1 MLFWSRPFLKTHSFS
16 SEKQEFP
23 SPYTQ
28 IIIFIFNFELRYR
41 KKLEKNTKI
50 QKMLTRRKRLSICG
64 VEVLDQFFGIQK
76 LQKPLP
82 FARRQNFLLISWIY
96 WHTIG
101 FYSKGFT
108 NRSDH
113 GNRILKRQYNM
124 PMYPRKTLTDSNIHS
139 QLKWWTSLHI
149 HRQKVLSAWL
159 GKKLNQRV
167 QIWIVI

>member
-64 VEVLDQFFGIQK
+64 VEVLDQFFGMQK
-76 LQKPLP
+76 LQKRLP
-82 FARRQNFLLISWIY
+82 FARRQNFLLIS
-96 WHTIG
+96 
-101 FYSKGFT
+101 
-108 NRSDH
+108 
-113 GNRILKRQYNM
+113 
-124 PMYPRKTLTDSNIHS
+124 
-139 QLKWWTSLHI
+139 
-149 HRQKVLSAWL
+149 
-159 GKKLNQRV
+159 
-167 QIWIVI
+167 